1 MFTGIVEELGV
12 VQALERGLQSAVLT
26 VLARRVVNGLNVGDS
41 ITVNGVCLTVVR
53 FTDQGF
59 GVDVGPETLRVTT
72 LGGLVPGDGVNL
84 ERAMRLGDRLGGHL
98 VSGHVE
104 AVGRVTSR
112 ATDGNAINLT
122 IEAPR
127 EVLRYC
133 IGKGS
138 VTIDGVS
145 LTITSLTEKTFGVMI
160 IPHTAQATNLGL
172 KPPGSSVNIEPDL
185 IAKYVERLLT
195 GGDAKPE
202 KVDAEFLRKR
212 GLL

>member
-12 VQALERGLQSAVLT
+12 VQSLDRGLQSAVLT
-26 VLARRVVNGLNVGDS
+26 VLARRVVKDLNVGDS

-53 FTDQGF
+53 KTDQSF
-59 GVDVGPETLRVTT
+59 AVDVGPETLRVTT
-72 LGGLVPGDGVNL
+72 LGGLAPGDAVNL

-104 AVGRVTSR
+104 AVGRVAARTS
-112 ATDGNAINLT
+112 DGNAINLT

-127 EVLRYC
+127 EILRYC
-133 IGKGS
+133 VGKGS
-138 VTIDGVS
+138 ITIDGVS
-145 LTITSLTEKTFGVMI
+145 LTITSLTEKSFGVMI
-160 IPHTAQATNLGL
+160 IPHTAEVTNLGL
-172 KPPGSSVNIEPDL
+172 KPPGSLVNLEPDL
-185 IAKYVERLLT
+185 IAKYVERLLV
-195 GGDAKPE
+195 GGDAKAE

>member
-26 VLARRVVNGLNVGDS
+26 VLARRVIKGMNVGDS

-53 FTDQGF
+53 VTDQGF
-59 GVDVGPETLRVTT
+59 AVDVGPETLRVTT
-72 LGGLVPGDGVNL
+72 LGGLAPGDGVNL
-84 ERAMRLGDRLGGHL
+84 ERAMRVGDRLGGHL

-104 AVGRVTSR
+104 AVGRVASR
-112 ATDGNAINLT
+112 TPDGNAINLT

-127 EVLRYC
+127 EIMRYC
-133 IGKGS
+133 VGKGS
-138 VTIDGVS
+138 ITIDGVS

-160 IPHTAQATNLGL
+160 IPHTAEVTNLGL
-172 KPPGSSVNIEPDL
+172 KPPGSLVNLEPDL
-185 IAKYVERLLT
+185 IAKYVERLLM
-195 GGDAKPE
+195 GGDAKAE

>member
-26 VLARRVVNGLNVGDS
+26 VLARRVVKDLNVGDS

-53 FTDQGF
+53 KTDQDF
-59 GVDVGPETLRVTT
+59 AVDVGPETLRVTT
-72 LGGLVPGDGVNL
+72 LAGLAPGDGVNL

-104 AVGRVTSR
+104 AVGRVAAR
-112 ATDGNAINLT
+112 ALDGNAINLT

-127 EVLRYC
+127 EILRYC
-133 IGKGS
+133 VGKGS
-138 VTIDGVS
+138 ITIDGVS

-160 IPHTAQATNLGL
+160 IPHTAEATNLGL
-172 KPPGSSVNIEPDL
+172 KPTGSMVNLEPDL
-185 IAKYVERLLT
+185 IAKYVERLLM
-195 GGDAKPE
+195 GGDAKGE
-202 KVDAEFLRKR
+202 KVDAEFLRRR